1 MPILGFQDALALRT
15 AVDAGAMALLTR
27 FPRLDGRPLLIFN
40 VLGVCDQPQ
49 QQRSAQPAWL
59 VTFCI
64 CAGVRRARWH
74 GRHMRR
80 GSPSSRLRSCTLA
93 SPVSTGMR
101 LSPLQLLAELEHVLV
116 CRDDKIY
123 SVLHSQRYYKPFYS
137 QCFKS
142 EAVDP
147 EQPHLR
153 SRDRTALTAEPA
165 TPDPGARS
173 GAGRFFNLVHTVQYW
188 IPNSGQ

>member
-27 FPRLDGRPLLIFN
+27 FPRLDCRPLLTFN

-59 VTFCI
+59 VTFGI
-64 CAGVRRARWH
+64 CAGMRCARRH

-80 GSPSSRLRSCTLA
+80 KCYPLSGSRSCTLV

-116 CRDDKIY
+116 CRDEEIH
-123 SVLHSQRYYKPFYS
+123 SVLSSQRYYKPFYS

-142 EAVDP
+142 
-147 EQPHLR
+147 
-153 SRDRTALTAEPA
+153 
-165 TPDPGARS
+165 
-173 GAGRFFNLVHTVQYW
+173 
-188 IPNSGQ
+188 

>member
-15 AVDAGAMALLTR
+15 AVDAGAMGLLTR
-27 FPRLDGRPLLIFN
+27 FPRLDGSPLLTFN
-40 VLGVCDQPQ
+40 VLDVRGQPQ

-59 VTFCI
+59 VTFGS
-64 CAGVRRARWH
+64 CASMRRARRH

-80 GSPSSRLRSCTLA
+80 GSPLSRSRSRNLV

-116 CRDDKIY
+116 CRDEKIH
-123 SVLHSQRYYKPFYS
+123 SVLSSQRYYKPFYS

-142 EAVDP
+142 
-147 EQPHLR
+147 
-153 SRDRTALTAEPA
+153 
-165 TPDPGARS
+165 
-173 GAGRFFNLVHTVQYW
+173 
-188 IPNSGQ
+188 